1 VKKMICM
8 SNEDEKEEEKD
19 WFAIE
24 NELPNPALEE
34 LKNILEK
41 IEKQPLVIIG
51 FPAFGIMAEHVIQII
66 KDHDEI
72 VENVIRDIEK
82 GKLSVAEIICE
93 IQDRLEEKIQKNIV
107 TIMIQKGCSVT
118 VAFL

>member
-1 VKKMICM
+1 MICM
-8 SNEDEKEEEKD
+8 SDVDEKKEEKEKD

-24 NELPNPALEE
+24 NELSNPALEE

-66 KDHDEI
+66 KDHEGV
-72 VENVIRDIEK
+72 VESVIKEVEE
-82 GKLSVAEIICE
+82 GKITTAEIICE
-93 IQDRLEEKIQKNIV
+93 TQDRLEEKIQKNIV
-107 TIMIQKGCSVT
+107 TIIIQKGCSVT